1 MAARPDR
8 EDFPKIEVPDVPD
21 VPGVTDLLFEVHGWT
36 GFLDAFMHLG
46 DGRTHVKDL
55 TTRSSPSS

>member
-1 MAARPDR
+1 M
-8 EDFPKIEVPDVPD
+8 PD